1 MNKKFEA
8 SMAIQILPKMQ
19 QEDMLNVIDKVIK
32 HIQSKNLNTVVC
44 PFETVVEGSFEEIMA
59 LLKECLI
66 LANKE
71 GAKDLLAY
79 VKIAY
84 NSEGVLT
91 IDEKISKYN

>member
-1 MNKKFEA
+1 MKKFFDT
-8 SMAIQILPKMQ
+8 SMAIQILPKM
-19 QEDMLNVIDKVIK
+19 EKGEMLNVIDKVIK
-32 HIQSKNLNTVVC
+32 HIQSKGFNTVVC
-44 PFETVVEGSFEEIMA
+44 PFETVIEGNFNEIME

-79 VKIAY
+79 IKISY

-91 IDEKISKYN
+91 IDEKVSKYN

>member
-1 MNKKFEA
+1 MNSKFEA
-8 SMAIQILPKMQ
+8 SMAIQILPKMENQ
-19 QEDMLNVIDKVIK
+19 DGLNVIDKVIK
-32 HIQSKNLNTVVC
+32 HIQSKGLNTVVC
-44 PFETVVEGSFEEIMA
+44 PFETVVEGSFEEIMS

-71 GAKDLLAY
+71 GAKNFMAY

>member
-1 MNKKFEA
+1 MEQKFEA
-8 SMAIQILPKMQ
+8 SMAIQLLPKMEQ
-19 QEDMLNVIDKVIK
+19 KSMLNVIDKVIK
-32 HIQSKNLNTVVC
+32 HIQSKGFNIIVC
-44 PFETVVEGSFEEIMA
+44 PFETVVEGGFNDIME

-79 VKIAY
+79 IKIAY
-84 NSEGVLT
+84 NSEGVLS